1 MKNNITLSKA
11 LWSDCENDEERF
23 NFLLSVCRAW
33 ETGIIAKEL
42 QNEVAMAFK
51 FRSETLKQNKE
62 IQMNLKDYL
71 LKARNECQKYVFC
84 AEQEHLNIKCP
95 FVKLCEFSK
104 WSPNSLNDY
113 DIDLIQSEYEKNSQ
127 LD

>member
-1 MKNNITLSKA
+1 MKNNILLSKA
-11 LWSDCENDEERF
+11 LWCDCENDEERF
-23 NFLLSVCRAW
+23 NFLLSGRAW

-62 IQMNLKDYL
+62 IQINLKDYL
-71 LKARNECQKYVFC
+71 LKAREYCKKYDYYGECVDY
-84 AEQEHLNIKCP
+84 CP
-95 FVKLCEFSK
+95 YEFLCSVLSMRPAFIEDK
-104 WSPNSLNDY
+104 T
-113 DIDLIQSEYEKNSQ
+113 IDTIQAEYEKNSQ